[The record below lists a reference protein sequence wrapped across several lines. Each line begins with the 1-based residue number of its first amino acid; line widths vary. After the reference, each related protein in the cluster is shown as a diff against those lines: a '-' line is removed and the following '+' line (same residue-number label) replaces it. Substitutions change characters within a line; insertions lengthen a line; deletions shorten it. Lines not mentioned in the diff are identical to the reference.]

1 MKHLFDQNL
10 SRKLPKNLADI
21 SPNSSHVIV
30 EGLDTASDIQVRE
43 FAAQSGFVIVT
54 RDGDFADLDAL
65 FGAPP
70 KTIWIHRENAP
81 TSEYERLLR
90 TLHEQIE
97 AFVADTQRSLLIIS

>member
-1 MKHLFDQNL
+1 MKLLFDQNL
-10 SRKLPKNLADI
+10 SRKLPKRLADI
-21 SPNSSHVIV
+21 YPDSSHVIT

-43 FAAQSGFVIVT
+43 FAARNGFVIVT

-70 KTIWIHRENAP
+70 KTIWIHCENAP

-90 TLHEQIE
+90 VLHEQIE
-97 AFVADTQRSLLIIS
+97 AFVADTQRSLLIIN

>member
-1 MKHLFDQNL
+1 LKFLFDQNL
-10 SRKLPKNLADI
+10 SRKLPQKLADLYPH
-21 SPNSSHVIV
+21 STHVTAHQL
-30 EGLDTASDIQVRE
+30 ETASDIQVRD
-43 FAAQSGFVIVT
+43 FAAQNGFTVVS

-90 TLHEQIE
+90 KFYEQIE
-97 AFVADTQRSLLIIS
+97 AFQADPERTLLIMN

>member
-1 MKHLFDQNL
+1 MKLLFDLNL
-10 SRKLPKNLADI
+10 SRKLPQKVADLFPE
-21 SPNSSHVIV
+21 STHVTAH
-30 EGLDTASDIQVRE
+30 GLETASDAQVRE
-43 FAAQSGFVIVT
+43 FAATNGFTIVS

-70 KTIWIHRENAP
+70 KTIWLHCDNAP

-97 AFVADTQRSLLIIS
+97 AFQEDPERTLLIIG